1 MVTGSKRGWRIE
13 VRERSRCVQKR
24 RRGGEIRE
32 GRRERLG
39 TGNVSIR
46 VFPRDVVLPCHD
58 PYPPSMFYMMCPVL
72 L

>member
-1 MVTGSKRGWRIE
+1 MENRSERE
-13 VRERSRCVQKR
+13 VAVCPEKEG
-24 RRGGEIRE
+24 GGEIRE
-32 GRRERLG
+32 GRRERLE